1 MATPHTADLRLDPDD
16 MRFGAPR
23 PGRLGPIFLGALAGL
38 AALAGYVWWSQQPHD
53 PASARV
59 TVAPAPPAEKPAAAV
74 EPQYPDPVAPNLAP
88 LTARDVAAAV
98 SEFVGRSGFVQT
110 EEFAHR
116 FAATVD
122 NLARAHAAPMKWPVT
137 TTPGRF
143 TVQAAADGE
152 GQVIAPANAQ
162 RYAPFVAFATSL
174 DSAAAAG
181 LYARMYPLLQ
191 QSYRE
196 LGYPGRSFHNR
207 LIAVI
212 DNLLAAPEPS
222 GPVHVR
228 LTEVKGPVASTR
240 PWVRYEFEDERLEQ
254 LAAGQKMLVRMGPE
268 NERRLKTKL
277 REIRTEL
284 VKPR

>member
-1 MATPHTADLRLDPDD
+1 MATPHTADLRLDPDE

-23 PGRLGPIFLGALAGL
+23 RRLGPIFLGVLAGL
-38 AALAGYVWWSQQPHD
+38 AALAGYVWWSQQPQD
-53 PASARV
+53 AGPA
-59 TVAPAPPAEKPAAAV
+59 TVAVAPPPAAEKPAAAV
-74 EPQYPDPVAPNLAP
+74 EQQYPDPVAPNLAP
-88 LTARDVAAAV
+88 LAAREVPGAV
-98 SEFVGRSGFVQT
+98 SEFVGRSAFVQT

-116 FAATVD
+116 VAATVD
-122 NLARAHAAPMKWPVT
+122 NLARAHAAPLKWPVS

-152 GQVIAPANAQ
+152 GQVISPANAQ
-162 RYAPFVAFATSL
+162 RYAPFVAFVTSL
-174 DSAAAAG
+174 DSAGAVQ

-196 LGYPGRSFHNR
+196 LGYPGQSFHNR

-212 DNLLAAPEPS
+212 DNLLAAPEPT

-240 PWVRYEFEDERLEQ
+240 PWVRYEFEDSRLEQ
-254 LAAGQKMLVRMGPE
+254 LTAGQKMLVRMGPE
-268 NERRLKTKL
+268 NERKLKTKL
-277 REIRTEL
+277 REIRSEL